1 MGAADM
7 LASLLALAL
16 LSGLDATP
24 VEKALKKGGVQAIAP
39 CGDCEP
45 SADGLSAVD
54 ESGNQPIAERVM
66 GGEESEDPAAAEAGS
81 DIDLLEDEDEAI
93 GDRIMEDMN
102 GMKDEFDTALKRI
115 GDEIDADQKEQ
126 DEKNLS

>member
-1 MGAADM
+1 M

-16 LSGLDATP
+16 LSGLDAAP

-39 CGDCEP
+39 CEP

-102 GMKDEFDTALKRI
+102 GAKSNFETAVKRI
-115 GDEIDADQKEQ
+115 AEEINADQKEQ
-126 DEKNLS
+126 NENNAG

>member
-1 MGAADM
+1 M

-16 LSGLDATP
+16 LSGLDAAP

-39 CGDCEP
+39 CEDCEP

-102 GMKDEFDTALKRI
+102 GMKDKFDTALKRI

-126 DEKNLS
+126 DEKNAGS

>member
-1 MGAADM
+1 M

-16 LSGLDATP
+16 LSGLDAAP

-39 CGDCEP
+39 CEDCV
-45 SADGLSAVD
+45 DGLTAVGESA
-54 ESGNQPIAERVM
+54 NQPIAERVM

-102 GMKDEFDTALKRI
+102 GMKDKFDTALKRI

-126 DEKNLS
+126 DEIDADQKE